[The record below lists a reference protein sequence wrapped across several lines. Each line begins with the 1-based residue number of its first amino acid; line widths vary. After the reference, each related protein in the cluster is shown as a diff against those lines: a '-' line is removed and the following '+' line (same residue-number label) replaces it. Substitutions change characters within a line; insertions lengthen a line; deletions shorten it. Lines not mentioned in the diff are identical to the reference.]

1 MCTEPLVLAATLDRE
16 LYAAETSVGEH
27 QEDPGW
33 TSYPWWP
40 EGVRS
45 GRCSA
50 LVLLASRDG
59 FGYDDVHWMML
70 VTSVLSHDITWHY
83 GVRSGAGLLCSHHV
97 TMCHSELVS

>member
-1 MCTEPLVLAATLDRE
+1 MDL
-16 LYAAETSVGEH
+16 
-27 QEDPGW
+27 
-33 TSYPWWP
+33 YPWWP

-83 GVRSGAGLLCSHHV
+83 GVRSGGWPAVLTSRNHV
-97 TMCHSELVS
+97 LQ